1 MGRRKRLYPMNLLTE
16 LSLNQE
22 MGTNIDYEN
31 LSEDQLAG
39 LHYALS
45 CLTERNRLLIREYYE
60 NYKSRRQLA
69 ETYRLPES
77 YIRQCIARALRDFSG
92 NTKMFSYITN
102 GYQANMECLTRQ
114 LAEEEALYKQKR
126 GICDKSHLFYQD
138 VTALRFPA
146 RINTALRW
154 TDIQT
159 VRELLIWICAGF
171 RIRNLGEISIERIFE
186 KLPAENLLPANF
198 QVEVLPNSLPRLNI
212 EAEVFGKLN
221 SYDI

>member
-1 MGRRKRLYPMNLLTE
+1 M
-16 LSLNQE
+16 
-22 MGTNIDYEN
+22 
-31 LSEDQLAG
+31 
-39 LHYALS
+39 
-45 CLTERNRLLIREYYE
+45 
-60 NYKSRRQLA
+60 
-69 ETYRLPES
+69 
-77 YIRQCIARALRDFSG
+77 
-92 NTKMFSYITN
+92 
-102 GYQANMECLTRQ
+102 
-114 LAEEEALYKQKR
+114 
-126 GICDKSHLFYQD
+126 
-138 VTALRFPA
+138 RFPA

-186 KLPAENLLPANF
+186 KLTAENLLPANF